1 MHVIESPQEMH
12 ALAQEWRRGGHTIGL
27 VPTMGA
33 LHAGHLELI
42 RRARAAA
49 GRVIVSIYV
58 NPAQFAPTEDLAQ
71 YPRPRR
77 TDMALCLTCG
87 VDAVFT
93 PPDLYES
100 GHSTWVM
107 EEELSQG
114 RDGGSRPGHFRG
126 VTTVVLKLF
135 NITQPDA
142 AWFGQKD
149 AQQLDVI
156 RRMVRDLNVPVRIH
170 PVETVR
176 DRDGLALSSRNVYL
190 SDEEREI
197 ALALPR
203 GLADAVR
210 QPNPIGWLR
219 DKLSATP
226 GVQLDYVEAAQGRL
240 CAAVR
245 VGTTRLIDN
254 VPLPTEP

>member
-1 MHVIESPQEMH
+1 MHVIDSPQEMH
-12 ALAQEWRRGGHTIGL
+12 ALSQEWRRAGHTIGL

-42 RRARAAA
+42 RRARAIS
-49 GRVIVSIYV
+49 GRIIVSIYV
-58 NPAQFAPTEDLAQ
+58 NPTQFAPAEDLSR

-77 TDMALCLTCG
+77 TDMALCLTVG
-87 VDAVFT
+87 VDAVFA
-93 PPDLYES
+93 PMELYET
-100 GHSTWVM
+100 GHSTWVT
-107 EEELSQG
+107 EHQVSKG
-114 RDGGSRPGHFRG
+114 RCATSRPDHFRG
-126 VTTVVLKLF
+126 VATVVMKLF
-135 NITQPDA
+135 NLTQPDA

-190 SDEEREI
+190 SDEERTT

-203 GLADAVR
+203 GLADAVGKE
-210 QPNPIGWLR
+210 NPVGWLR
-219 DKLSATP
+219 EKLSNTP
-226 GVQLDYVEAAQGRL
+226 GIELDYVEAAEGRL

-245 VGTTRLIDN
+245 VGKTRLIDN
-254 VPLPTEP
+254 VPLPR